1 MYSLFARR
9 MKVAIAEGKSAK
21 PEINLKLAQIIEEA
35 KKKSMPVATIN
46 GVLEKI
52 ENAKPKTVE
61 LVDFRGPGNSIFIL
75 KLLTENL
82 KGIRM
87 NLNTVFRKNACIA
100 SDGKS
105 LNAFHHQ
112 GFILTDFKDNLD
124 TATNDAINI
133 GAEDVEEITENN
145 TTVYRFSCNPLYV
158 AKVTQKLTDLNYKII
173 TADEEFIP
181 RSPVNLSDDDL
192 KKIEALCSKLNT
204 FEEVIT
210 IHHNI
215 IVPDEENE

>member
-145 TTVYRFSCNPLYV
+145 TTVYRVKFHFFP
-158 AKVTQKLTDLNYKII
+158 
-173 TADEEFIP
+173 
-181 RSPVNLSDDDL
+181 
-192 KKIEALCSKLNT
+192 
-204 FEEVIT
+204 
-210 IHHNI
+210 
-215 IVPDEENE
+215 